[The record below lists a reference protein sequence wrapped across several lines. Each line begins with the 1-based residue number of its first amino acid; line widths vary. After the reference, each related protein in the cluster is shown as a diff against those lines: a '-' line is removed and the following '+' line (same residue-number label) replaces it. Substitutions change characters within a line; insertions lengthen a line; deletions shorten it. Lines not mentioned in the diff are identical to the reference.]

1 MGNGLSWR
9 GKLSTYDRTYMNA
22 DARRNDFLLII
33 ALQNKE
39 MIENQN
45 KLIKLMEQQLGIAQ
59 PAQKPPVR

>member
-1 MGNGLSWR
+1 
-9 GKLSTYDRTYMNA
+9 MNA